1 MPLIMPSAGIVP
13 APSHVEGPPTAPVSS
28 ADVERRLFARIAWRI
43 MPILLAS
50 YVLNYLDRNNIAF
63 AALTMNR
70 EVGLSATAFGFG
82 AGMFFVGYC
91 FCEVPSN
98 LALYRFGPRLWLS
111 RIMISWGLASAAT
124 IFVSG
129 STSFYLL
136 RLLLGAAEAGFFPGV
151 AFYLGAWFP
160 AEYRT
165 RIIAAFMAAVPI
177 SSVVAGPLSGWMLGM
192 DGLLGIAGW
201 KWLFILQGLPVVALG
216 LVLPRVLADT
226 PAQASWLTDEERETI
241 GRALGSEQ
249 RHREVRHLVDAF
261 CDTRVLILAGVQFG
275 FLVGSYGVG
284 LWLPQM
290 LKAGRLSNLE
300 IGFVTSA
307 CYIVATVAMMV
318 WGAWVDR
325 RGHTVANVTAACV
338 LSAVGFAGAVVF
350 ADRFWVATASIA
362 VALVGINGA
371 RGLFWSIPPRFLT
384 GIAAAGGLAF
394 INSIGTMGGFFGP
407 SIMGWLTDRTGSFSA
422 GLLALSGFLI
432 AAAAL
437 SSLLRVVDRTE

>member
-1 MPLIMPSAGIVP
+1 MPAIMPNTGIASVP
-13 APSHVEGPPTAPVSS
+13 VAASVLPAEA
-28 ADVERRLFARIAWRI
+28 ERRLFARIAWRI

-70 EVGLSATAFGFG
+70 DIGLTATAFGVG

-98 LALYRFGPRLWLS
+98 LALYRFGPRVWLS
-111 RIMISWGLASAAT
+111 RIMISWGVASAAT
-124 IFVSG
+124 VFVTG
-129 STSFYLL
+129 ATSFYLL

-151 AFYLGAWFP
+151 AFYLAAWFP

-165 RIIAAFMAAVPI
+165 RIIAAFMAAVPL

-216 LVLPRVLADT
+216 LVLPMVLADT
-226 PAQASWLTDEERETI
+226 PADAAWLSDEERDTI
-241 GRALGSEQ
+241 RRALGSEQ
-249 RHREVRHLVDAF
+249 RHREVRHLGRAF
-261 CDTRVLILAGVQFG
+261 TDPRVLLLAGVQFG

-284 LWLPQM
+284 IWLPQM
-290 LKAGRLSNLE
+290 LKAGNLSAIE
-300 IGFVTSA
+300 IGLVTSA
-307 CYIVATVAMMV
+307 CYIVATVAMLV
-318 WGAWVDR
+318 WGVWVDR
-325 RGHTVANVTAACV
+325 RGHTIANVAAACV
-338 LSAVGFAGAVVF
+338 VSAIGFAAAVAF
-350 ADRFWVATASIA
+350 ADRFWVATAAIA
-362 VALVGINGA
+362 IALVGINGA

-422 GLLALSGFLI
+422 GLLALSGFLM
-432 AAAAL
+432 ADTAL
-437 SSLLRVVDRTE
+437 SWVLRLVDRTE